1 MKTLSSLLSL
11 LLFPVLALG
20 APPAP
25 QPAPAPPAA
34 TEESAKPSFPAPSP
48 ALVRRAAALFDQLR
62 QTISA
67 QDHARIVREIADLGP
82 PAIPIFV
89 AELERHSKITW
100 PVMIYALGA
109 TGDPRTIPILEQQLR
124 HQKGRTYLDVL
135 YALSLAGEP
144 TALVRA
150 MRSTHADTAFERN
163 MTAIDFIAGAMG
175 PPAVDVLLR
184 EIPRRSEK
192 ARHAALRALGTIC
205 DDRAVDFLLEWS
217 RRKEAGDR
225 RFALIALARIGDPRA
240 IDRFIEGLGDS
251 DPGVVEAAAEGLGY
265 LRADRAAEGLAR
277 LLTDSAPA
285 GVRLK
290 AIWSLGLIG
299 GETAEKPL
307 IDYWPRASA
316 SERPLL
322 VRAFGRLSTPAA
334 TPLLSDVALGEGLLS
349 IDAAK
354 SLARIPGRKSTDA
367 LLSCCSRAKSLD
379 AGLEAGR
386 ALARR
391 KDPRAIPCIVSRLR
405 EEIEVRHR
413 IGPVVEQT
421 LAVLARTAPL
431 SAADTLDTL
440 ADSVAAPALAHRLRA
455 TAHGIRLV
463 NETEPE
469 IEPWLA
475 LLQDGTPEEIE
486 LAVERLGDLGDPRA
500 IEPLRRLFG
509 RYEAS
514 PELIPEALD
523 RIDSERATPFLISL
537 ITDDLYR
544 VPFLTPARNA
554 AARALVRTPH
564 AEHVSR
570 ALETAYR
577 EEGGEFFVPLLA
589 LARAGGKDMIPR
601 LLQLKTLLL
610 RSRSSRQVLRHE
622 RVNWAIRMLRTGRE
636 IPLEEVKDV
645 D

>member
-1 MKTLSSLLSL
+1 MKTLRCLLPML
-11 LLFPVLALG
+11 LLPALATGAEPTARPSTPAGAAASAQPTFP
-20 APPAP
+20 
-25 QPAPAPPAA
+25 
-34 TEESAKPSFPAPSP
+34 EPSP
-48 ALVRRAAALFDQLR
+48 ALVRRAASLFDQLR
-62 QTISA
+62 RTISA
-67 QDHARIVREIADLGP
+67 QDHARIVREIAELGP

-109 TGDPRTIPILEQQLR
+109 TGDRRVIPILEKQLR
-124 HQKGRTYLDVL
+124 YQKGRTYLDVL
-135 YALSLAGEP
+135 YALSLAGDRG
-144 TALVRA
+144 ALLRA

-175 PPAVDVLLR
+175 PPAVDMLLR

-205 DDRAVDFLLEWS
+205 DDRAVDFLLQWS
-217 RRKEAGDR
+217 RREGAGDR
-225 RFALIALARIGDPRA
+225 RFSLIALARIGAPKA
-240 IDRFIEGLGDS
+240 IDRFIEGLTDP

-265 LRADRAAEGLAR
+265 LRAEKAAASLAD
-277 LLTDSAPA
+277 LLGANVPG

-299 GETAEKPL
+299 GPTAERSL
-307 IDYWPRASA
+307 LEYWPRASDA
-316 SERPLL
+316 ERPLL
-322 VRAFGRLSTPAA
+322 VRALGRLA
-334 TPLLSDVALGEGLLS
+334 TPGAAAPLSEVALGEGLLS
-349 IDAAK
+349 IDAARG
-354 SLARIPGRKSTDA
+354 LARISGPEATDA
-367 LLSCCSRAKSLD
+367 LLACCSRARSLD

-386 ALARR
+386 ELSRR
-391 KDPRAIPCIVSRLR
+391 QDPRAIPCIVSRLR
-405 EEIEVRHR
+405 EEIDIRHR
-413 IGPVVEQT
+413 LGPVAEQT
-421 LAVLARTAPL
+421 LATLARSAPL
-431 SAADTLDTL
+431 GAADTLDTL
-440 ADSVAAPALAHRLRA
+440 AESVAAPALAHRLRA

-509 RYEAS
+509 RYEAA

-523 RIDSERATPFLISL
+523 RIDSDRATPFLISL

-544 VPFLTPARNA
+544 VPFLSAARDV
-554 AARALVRTPH
+554 AARALARTRH

-577 EEGGEFFVPLLA
+577 EEDGDFFVPLLA
-589 LARAGGKDMIPR
+589 LARLEGKPAIPR
-601 LLQLKTLLL
+601 LLELKTLLL

-622 RVNWAIRMLRTGRE
+622 RINWAIRMLRAGRE
-636 IPLEEVKDV
+636 IPFEEIKDV